1 MLTNK
6 ILTIKIEPKAA
17 IIGSNLDSM
26 CAKIRIGS
34 VVVNGDEINKDKGT
48 LINDIINDKMNP
60 AVTPDLIKGNV
71 MKKKVCILLAPRF
84 IAASSTEESTKC
96 MLEDTALKT

>member
-6 ILTIKIEPKAA
+6 ILIIKMEPNAA
-17 IIGSNLDSM
+17 IIGSNLDSI

-34 VVVNGDEINKDKGT
+34 VVVIGDEINKDKGT
-48 LINDIINDKMNP
+48 FINDIIKDKINP
-60 AVTPDLIKGNV
+60 AVTPDLINGNV
-71 MKKKVCILLAPRF
+71 MKKNVCILFAPRF